1 VNYLLDT
8 NVVSEWVRPRP
19 NSSVVRWLTEADE
32 DRVCL
37 SVITFA
43 EVRRGIEKMSAG
55 RRREALLLW
64 LQVELPT
71 RFEGRILGVD
81 RVVAEAWGTLMA
93 ASAKLGAN
101 LNSMDAFLAATA
113 AVHSLTLVTRNTKHF
128 ERLGIPLLNPWAEA
142 RLM

>member
-1 VNYLLDT
+1 MNYLLDT
-8 NVVSEWVRPRP
+8 NVVSEWLRPRP

-43 EVRRGIEKMSAG
+43 EVRRGIEEMAAG
-55 RRREALLLW
+55 QRREALLSW
-64 LQVELPT
+64 LHFELPT
-71 RFEGRILGVD
+71 RFEGRIVGVD

-93 ASAKLGAN
+93 ASTKLGAN
-101 LNSMDAFLAATA
+101 LSSMDAFLAATA

-128 ERLGIPLLNPWAEA
+128 EKLGIPLLNPWNEA
-142 RLM
+142 H